1 MSVSCGIVGLPRVGK
16 TPIFNA
22 LTAAQAEAGG
32 FSASKEPNVAMLEVP
47 DSNLELIARF
57 IPTKKLVPATVKI
70 VDIVGLQ
77 EGASRGE
84 GVGNRFL
91 AHIRETDAILHVV
104 QCFGGPNVTREGPID
119 ARHDIEVLELE
130 LAMADLETLARS
142 LERVAKKAKSGAKEA
157 VIEKEVCERAKEA
170 LERGEL
176 VRRIEWKK
184 SELEAL
190 RALCL
195 LTMKPVLYVANVGD
209 TDLKGEGPQV
219 RAVAE
224 RAEETGS
231 RWLALCGDLECELRR
246 MPAEERPS
254 FMAEYGVQEL
264 ALPRLLR
271 EAYSLLGL
279 QTFYTAGE
287 KEVRAW
293 TIHAGDSAP
302 VAAGKIHTDFQ
313 KSFIRLEVYTVQ
325 DLVRHESEAA
335 IRSAGR
341 MRTEGRDYVMRVE
354 DVCHFLVG
362 K

>member
-1 MSVSCGIVGLPRVGK
+1 M
-16 TPIFNA
+16 
-22 LTAAQAEAGG
+22 TAAQAEAGG

-47 DSNLELIARF
+47 DPNLELIASF

-70 VDIVGLQ
+70 VDIVGLP

-91 AHIRETDAILHVV
+91 AHIRETDAILQVV
-104 QCFGGPNVTREGPID
+104 QCFGGPKAMREGPID
-119 ARHDIEVLELE
+119 AKHDIEVLELE
-130 LAMADLETLARS
+130 LAMADLETLARA
-142 LERVAKKAKSGAKEA
+142 LDRVAKRAKGGAKDALQER
-157 VIEKEVCERAKEA
+157 EVSERAKDA
-170 LERGEL
+170 LERGVL
-176 VRRIEWKK
+176 VRGLDWKK
-184 SELEAL
+184 SDLEIL
-190 RALCL
+190 RGLCL

-209 TDLKGEGPQV
+209 DDLNGAGPQV
-219 RAVAE
+219 AAVAK

-246 MPAEERPS
+246 MPAEDRS
-254 FMAEYGVQEL
+254 TFMAEYGVQEL

-293 TIHAGDSAP
+293 TVGAGDVAP

-313 KSFIRLEVYTVQ
+313 KSFIRLEVYSVQ
-325 DLVRHESEAA
+325 DLVAHRSEAA
-335 IRSAGR
+335 IRSAGK
-341 MRTEGRDYVMRVE
+341 MRTEGRDYVMQE
-354 DVCHFLVG
+354 DDVCHFLVG